1 MPACPTGTLQ
11 QQVMQQYSYLFQMA
25 QQLNLALE
33 QLEQAGGGVRP
44 AYASAAGAAGSTKQT
59 EADRQYQKLRTMIVK
74 TADQVRRTAE
84 ELTARLEEEYVAVS
98 DFGSHVAALSAY
110 LEANPEAVTQYYSFF
125 SDLKA
130 DVAAVDAAFQHYK
143 VDTEG
148 YIRTGI
154 VYYDGAMPVYG
165 VAVGQDLTCREVD
178 GEQLVEQNN
187 FRAVFT
193 ATRLS
198 FWQDATEVAYV
209 SNNRL
214 HTVTG
219 SAIKVYAYRQPVI
232 ADSGVT
238 RCDADGVPADDGAY
252 LKVWCKASCADV
264 ESRNTVKVR
273 ARYRPMGGDWSGYT
287 TLSSGVKKLLGGGLA
302 ATASYEVELSAV
314 DTVGSVRTVRYTAS
328 TSQVTLH
335 LRNGGKGAAFG
346 KYGEREAL
354 ECAWPAVFYGDAEVA
369 GELTLGGR
377 PLADVLW
384 PVGSVRFTAEAV
396 PPQPSPENAV
406 WESAATGIEGLY
418 AWRRTT

>member
-1 MPACPTGTLQ
+1 MTMAIYDGGDYIGSVQASFTAYVPESMRPTATLQ
-11 QQVMQQYSYLFQMA
+11 VTVVNDNAVVKGWNLCLQGLSRLQYTVKASGQ
-25 QQLNLALE
+25 
-33 QLEQAGGGVRP
+33 GG
-44 AYASAAGAAGSTKQT
+44 AS
-59 EADRQYQKLRTMIVK
+59 VK
-74 TADQVRRTAE
+74 TCSFSFAGQTVTGASGTTA
-84 ELTARLEEEYVAVS
+84 LI
-98 DFGSHVAALSAY
+98 GSAGTMKPSVTVTDSRGRSA
-110 LEANPEAVTQYYSFF
+110 
-125 SDLKA
+125 
-130 DVAAVDAAFQHYK
+130 
-143 VDTEG
+143 
-148 YIRTGI
+148 
-154 VYYDGAMPVYG
+154 
-165 VAVGQDLTCREVD
+165 
-178 GEQLVEQNN
+178 
-187 FRAVFT
+187 
-193 ATRLS
+193 
-198 FWQDATEVAYV
+198 
-209 SNNRL
+209 
-214 HTVTG
+214 TVTG
-219 SAIKVYAYRQPVI
+219 SAVKVYAYRQPVI

-273 ARYRPMGGDWSGYT
+273 ARYRPMGGGWSGYT